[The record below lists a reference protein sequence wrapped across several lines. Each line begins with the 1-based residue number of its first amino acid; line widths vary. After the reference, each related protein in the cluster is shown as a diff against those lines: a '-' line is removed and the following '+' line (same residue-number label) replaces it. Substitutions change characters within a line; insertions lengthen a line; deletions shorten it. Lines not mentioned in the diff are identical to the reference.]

1 MITWAVFAMLLLAAS
16 ADGSTAPAERTT
28 FWVASTMADCRNKSH
43 CNTLEGYQKNHSD
56 IFSTSHTTWI
66 FLKGR
71 HEMLPT
77 PIVMTGSQNITW
89 MGEQG
94 CTAKECLIIQPSYSD
109 STLNQSTYCSYV
121 VFESCQGVHVSGL
134 GFISPG
140 CMREFPRRC
149 RGLKFVGVEDV
160 ILHSVILRGRYGLGI
175 FNAFGRYEV
184 VHSFLELN
192 VHFIALNFCPVE
204 RKNCSFSLHL
214 TNVTTSSSH
223 GIYLNVG
230 EFASREYSSISVLVD
245 NCTFAAGFGQKTLVF
260 NVWGYPSDSFAV
272 TVRNSVIQNNIFS
285 VVLRMVLVV
294 QNWSLVGAPR
304 YRPRI
309 HLDGV
314 SISNSYYGVHIDLS
328 YKFHNNNSCDVQL
341 PEIIISNSSFFDNL
355 YEGEDVH
362 VFHAT
367 LRPNNSVAY
376 YERCRT
382 LHSLPISYSS
392 PILRFQGA
400 QFYSNK
406 HSTIIYLEGFY
417 WHKATFDGR
426 NEIVNNHGLGLV
438 LNDTQLEI
446 HGCND
451 IRNNT
456 GGVWMTSDSLLLVA
470 NGSALNVM
478 HNEADF
484 GGGIHVSYKG
494 RHTTSFEDFL
504 NCYVYKTTCPGWC
517 FFQFVDQNGR
527 LLMPD
532 DLSSFQAS
540 LNIQSNRARTDGNE
554 IYNGHLDNCSLMTK
568 DGMGHVNTSI
578 LRKVL
583 PSCALKD
590 NALDSVP
597 YHLCLCDSDNAL
609 DGSLW
614 DCRRNLTHAMYP
626 GEKYPLLVTV
636 QKDFRR
642 FSFRTVFVTGGNSK
656 SEVLTLKMCQIVSI
670 VEYIKSS
677 QLTVQ
682 LQASAPGQGSDY
694 VLTKS
699 VVFNQR
705 NCPSG
710 MKSINTTCTCNSILS
725 DNGFNCSAR
734 WFKSVKRYN
743 WIGIENERLIF
754 GVRCI
759 FDLCD
764 PSILASGIP
773 STNITSV
780 SQCSS
785 EFGREGVMCTQCPA
799 NQQPEYYSF
808 KCRECPH
815 EWIALLLSMFFG
827 GLFVVVTLF
836 VFNLTMLQGTI
847 NGLILYCNLIIHTWS
862 AAFFSRYAWK
872 PLYTVV
878 RVLSLGFG
886 HGLCFFDEFS
896 KGLLH
901 FVFPFYLLAL
911 VATIIICA
919 HKCNLRIFR
928 VTFIARRAVPVL
940 TTLMI
945 MTFVSLSDA
954 VLLGLQH
961 NYIYDAITGKK
972 EVVFLFDSTLS
983 YFRGKHLVL
992 GLISIICTVVYLF
1005 PLIGVTL
1012 LGDLLRRC
1020 VRSIWFSHF
1029 IDVFHGSYR
1038 YPFGFWLGVRMLAR
1052 VVVMV
1057 ISLTVET
1064 QFAKALC
1071 MFLVILCLCLFQ
1083 RYFKPF
1089 RTLEDHLATS
1099 QYSPSSCRVFSG
1111 RSKLEAILIK
1121 LQPSTLEFLYMVNAL
1136 IATAAI
1142 IYAGV
1147 NHDTVNKTLLKTA
1160 ANASLIAAIVQFIAI
1175 LCYHTYRFFPLPKH
1189 VRLCLKICCKCLAKG
1204 GRRKRQ
1210 ASTACDATPT
1220 FDDTAA
1226 YAEPLMYISLEPLAS
1241 GSQDGSHDSDEN
1253 ASMTSLSDSEDEMTM
1268 EQSVAVT
1275 DVTESSPELTER
1287 LLKK

>member
-1 MITWAVFAMLLLAAS
+1 
-16 ADGSTAPAERTT
+16 
-28 FWVASTMADCRNKSH
+28 
-43 CNTLEGYQKNHSD
+43 
-56 IFSTSHTTWI
+56 
-66 FLKGR
+66 
-71 HEMLPT
+71 
-77 PIVMTGSQNITW
+77 
-89 MGEQG
+89 
-94 CTAKECLIIQPSYSD
+94 
-109 STLNQSTYCSYV
+109 
-121 VFESCQGVHVSGL
+121 
-134 GFISPG
+134 
-140 CMREFPRRC
+140 
-149 RGLKFVGVEDV
+149 
-160 ILHSVILRGRYGLGI
+160 
-175 FNAFGRYEV
+175 
-184 VHSFLELN
+184 
-192 VHFIALNFCPVE
+192 
-204 RKNCSFSLHL
+204 
-214 TNVTTSSSH
+214 
-223 GIYLNVG
+223 
-230 EFASREYSSISVLVD
+230 
-245 NCTFAAGFGQKTLVF
+245 
-260 NVWGYPSDSFAV
+260 
-272 TVRNSVIQNNIFS
+272 
-285 VVLRMVLVV
+285 
-294 QNWSLVGAPR
+294 
-304 YRPRI
+304 
-309 HLDGV
+309 
-314 SISNSYYGVHIDLS
+314 
-328 YKFHNNNSCDVQL
+328 
-341 PEIIISNSSFFDNL
+341 
-355 YEGEDVH
+355 
-362 VFHAT
+362 
-367 LRPNNSVAY
+367 
-376 YERCRT
+376 
-382 LHSLPISYSS
+382 
-392 PILRFQGA
+392 
-400 QFYSNK
+400 
-406 HSTIIYLEGFY
+406 
-417 WHKATFDGR
+417 
-426 NEIVNNHGLGLV
+426 
-438 LNDTQLEI
+438 
-446 HGCND
+446 
-451 IRNNT
+451 
-456 GGVWMTSDSLLLVA
+456 
-470 NGSALNVM
+470 
-478 HNEADF
+478 
-484 GGGIHVSYKG
+484 
-494 RHTTSFEDFL
+494 
-504 NCYVYKTTCPGWC
+504 
-517 FFQFVDQNGR
+517 
-527 LLMPD
+527 
-532 DLSSFQAS
+532 
-540 LNIQSNRARTDGNE
+540 
-554 IYNGHLDNCSLMTK
+554 
-568 DGMGHVNTSI
+568 
-578 LRKVL
+578 
-583 PSCALKD
+583 
-590 NALDSVP
+590 
-597 YHLCLCDSDNAL
+597 
-609 DGSLW
+609 
-614 DCRRNLTHAMYP
+614 
-626 GEKYPLLVTV
+626 
-636 QKDFRR
+636 
-642 FSFRTVFVTGGNSK
+642 
-656 SEVLTLKMCQIVSI
+656 
-670 VEYIKSS
+670 
-677 QLTVQ
+677 
-682 LQASAPGQGSDY
+682 
-694 VLTKS
+694 
-699 VVFNQR
+699 
-705 NCPSG
+705 

-764 PSILASGIP
+764 PSILANGIP

-780 SQCSS
+780 SQCST

-815 EWIALLLSMFFG
+815 EWIALLLIMFFG